1 MKYSII
7 TFGCRV
13 NQADSLEL
21 EEALRVTGGSPAS
34 PDRADLVVV
43 NTCSVTASADQ
54 GARQTIRRIARANPS
69 ARIVVTGC
77 YATRRPGE
85 VGVLPNVAE
94 VVPNDDKPRLVQL
107 LRSASAFTTT
117 AERFGDGEGSC
128 GAGIEPGMAGRT
140 AYTLRVQTGCAEPC
154 SYCIIPSTR
163 GRPRSVP
170 VEEVV
175 GEVLRVTAA
184 GFREVVLTGVHLGS
198 YGRDLTPTSSLYDL
212 LRALAAVSSAHDR
225 AARVQFRISSLE
237 PMDCSREVVALIAEH
252 ACFASHFHLPL
263 QHASNR
269 VLAAMRRP
277 YTVEHYA
284 GLVDGIRARIPGA
297 SIGSDIIVGFP
308 GETDDDF
315 RQLAFYLEGSPLTH
329 VHVFPY
335 SERSGT
341 AASAMTGKVPGTT
354 IRERALRLRG
364 ISEQLAARFRASQI
378 GTVQQGLTLEDG
390 SLVVTSNYL
399 KVRIASGRARNEW
412 VNVRI
417 TGTEGPTLTGE
428 IG

>member
-1 MKYSII
+1 
-7 TFGCRV
+7 
-13 NQADSLEL
+13 
-21 EEALRVTGGSPAS
+21 
-34 PDRADLVVV
+34 
-43 NTCSVTASADQ
+43 VTASADQ

-85 VGVLPNVAE
+85 VGDLPNVAE

-128 GAGIEPGMAGRT
+128 GAVIEPGMAGRT
-140 AYTLRVQTGCAEPC
+140 AFTLRVQTGCAEPC

-198 YGRDLTPTSSLYDL
+198 YGRDLTPTSSLCAL
-212 LRALAAVSSAHDR
+212 LRALAAFSSAHDR
-225 AARVQFRISSLE
+225 AARVLFRISSLE

-269 VLAAMRRP
+269 VLDAMRRP
-277 YTVEHYA
+277 YTVEQYA
-284 GLVDGIRARIPGA
+284 ELVDGIRARIPDA

-308 GETDDDF
+308 GETDEDF
-315 RQLAFYLEGSPLTH
+315 RRLAFYLEGSPLTH

-335 SERSGT
+335 SDRSGT

-354 IRERALRLRG
+354 IRERARCLRG

-417 TGTEGPTLTGE
+417 ASADEGVLLGQ
-428 IG
+428 IVVGHLVV